1 MGAEISGGGP
11 DRPPAGQLTAMP
23 EGHAGDWTLERPTG
37 TVAELHAP
45 VGPISRRVVLV
56 NEVDAPTLV
65 LGSAQTGVEVAPG
78 IDVVRRRS
86 GGGAVLLRPGGVLW
100 VDVLVPRGDAL
111 WEEDVAR
118 STWWLGEVW
127 ASALV
132 DLGID
137 AVVHRGPMEPG
148 RWGGMAC
155 FAGIGPG
162 EVLVGGRKSVGVSQR
177 RDRSGARFQCAAL
190 LGWSGHEMV
199 RLLGLTPVDEAGECL
214 ESAAGALPVRSGP
227 LLEAFLAHLP

>member
-1 MGAEISGGGP
+1 MGAEVSGGGP
-11 DRPPAGQLTAMP
+11 DRPPSGQLTAMP

-65 LGSAQTGVEVAPG
+65 LGSTQAEVGVVPG
-78 IDVVRRRS
+78 VDVVRRRS

-100 VDVLVPRGDAL
+100 VDVLVPRGDPL
-111 WEEDVAR
+111 WEDDVGR

-127 ASALV
+127 AAALV
-132 DLGID
+132 DLGLD

-148 RWGGMAC
+148 RWGGLVC

-162 EVLVGGRKSVGVSQR
+162 EVLLEGRKSVGVSQR

-190 LGWSGHEMV
+190 LEWSGIEMV
-199 RLLGLTPVDEAGECL
+199 RLMGLTPVDEAVQFL
-214 ESAAGALPVRSGP
+214 ESAAGALPARSGP
-227 LLEAFLAHLP
+227 LLEAFLTHLP

>member
-1 MGAEISGGGP
+1 
-11 DRPPAGQLTAMP
+11 MP
-23 EGHAGDWTLERPTG
+23 EGPPDDWTLERPTG
-37 TVAELHAP
+37 TVEELHAP

-56 NEVDAPTLV
+56 NEVKAPTLV
-65 LGSAQTGVEVAPG
+65 LGSAQRGVEVATG

-86 GGGAVLLRPGGVLW
+86 GGGAVRLRPGGVLW
-100 VDVLVPRGDAL
+100 VDVLVPRGDVL
-111 WEEDVAR
+111 WEEDIAR

-127 ASALV
+127 AAALA
-132 DLGID
+132 DLGVD

-148 RWGGMAC
+148 RWGAMVC

-162 EVLVGGRKSVGVSQR
+162 EVLVAGRKSVGVSQR

-190 LGWSGHEMV
+190 LEWSGHEMV
-199 RLLGLTPVDEAGECL
+199 RLLGLVPVEEADGCL
-214 ESAAGALPVRSGP
+214 ESAAGPLPVRSGP

>member
-1 MGAEISGGGP
+1 
-11 DRPPAGQLTAMP
+11 MP
-23 EGHAGDWTLERPTG
+23 EGPPDDWTLERPTG

-65 LGSAQTGVEVAPG
+65 LGSAQRGVEVATG

-100 VDVLVPRGDAL
+100 VDVLVPRGDVL
-111 WEEDVAR
+111 WEEDIAR
-118 STWWLGEVW
+118 STWWLGGVW
-127 ASALV
+127 AAALA
-132 DLGID
+132 DLGVD

-148 RWGGMAC
+148 RWGAMVC

-162 EVLVGGRKSVGVSQR
+162 EVLVAGRKSVGVSQR

-190 LGWSGHEMV
+190 LEWSGHEMV
-199 RLLGLTPVDEAGECL
+199 RLLGAIQTG
-214 ESAAGALPVRSGP
+214 
-227 LLEAFLAHLP
+227 

>member
-1 MGAEISGGGP
+1 MGAEVSGGGP
-11 DRPPAGQLTAMP
+11 DQPPAGQLTAMP
-23 EGHAGDWTLERPTG
+23 EDHAGDWTLERPTG

-56 NEVDAPTLV
+56 NEVDTPTLV

-78 IDVVRRRS
+78 IEVVRRRS

-100 VDVLVPRGDAL
+100 VDVLVPRGDVL

-127 ASALV
+127 ASALA

-148 RWGGMAC
+148 RWGAMAC
-155 FAGIGPG
+155 FAGVGPG

-190 LGWSGHEMV
+190 LEWSGHEMV